1 MPRRPRLMIEGGL
14 YHVYNRCARGEDV
27 FGDLEEAAR
36 FVERLREVKARDGR
50 AGLRTWLRG
59 VMSIVIL
66 DLEYT
71 PGDSASIISD

>member
-14 YHVYNRCARGEDV
+14 YYVYNRCARGEDV
-27 FGDLEEAAR
+27 FGDFGEAAR
-36 FVERLREVKARDGR
+36 FERLREVKARDGR